1 MKEPGVTYILN
12 KPKVQEDG
20 IYTPL
25 TKYTP
30 EGTESNY
37 EKLIPKE
44 VFIEAFDKW
53 CKHKDLPDIEE
64 YVKMYRP
71 QMDLDLNVKSA
82 PKFRCPD
89 CGGIVRRCEGF
100 CLTTYPP
107 QHRYECDDCD
117 YTTTLTF

>member
-1 MKEPGVTYILN
+1 MGKENIE
-12 KPKVQEDG
+12 K
-20 IYTPL
+20 
-25 TKYTP
+25 
-30 EGTESNY
+30 ES
-37 EKLIPKE
+37 EQTVK
-44 VFIEAFDKW
+44 FSG
-53 CKHKDLPDIEE
+53 EE

-71 QMDLDLNVKSA
+71 QMDFDLNVKST

-100 CLTTYPP
+100 CLATYPP